1 MSVPTALPA
10 TLPPPVAGAE
20 RFAAELVRLLRRY
33 GAPAH
38 RLELAMASF
47 AAGLGVVAAWHVLP
61 TSILSSS
68 GAGRVTLVDVAQEDT
83 DLQRLVAVDEVAQA
97 VAARRLDPDAGV
109 RALAAIEAAPSRVG
123 VALDAAGWA
132 AGSGSAALFFGGGW
146 REALVAAGV
155 GLLGFGVSKVGRFAS
170 NALVEVVTAAA
181 AAALVHAAPGV
192 AAEPVLLGG
201 LVALYPGLRLTTGL
215 TDLATGH
222 LVSGSGGLL
231 SAGVTLL
238 QLGFGVAVGTQL
250 GVAWFGPPTPVTA
263 TVMPFAELAGLGVG
277 ALAFAVFLRA
287 RVVPRAADR
296 PRLRGR
302 VLRGAVGQ
310 RAAVPRARRG
320 LRRAAADR
328 HQQRARARPRPAG
341 GGDPGPRDLAAGA
354 GVAGVPRGAGAARAG
369 RRARR
374 GRRVLD
380 RAVGDGAG
388 GRNAARQRAGPPAP
402 DVVTPGL
409 RIHGRSCLAAR
420 YRVPGGTR

>member
-263 TVMPFAELAGLGVG
+263 TAMPFAELAGLGVG

-287 RVVPRAADR
+287 RWSHVPQIGLACAVAFFGERWGSALLSPELAGGFAALLLTATSNALARALDR
-296 PRLRGR
+296 P
-302 VLRGAVGQ
+302 
-310 RAAVPRARRG
+310 AAVTQVPGIWLLVPGSLGFRAVQALLAQDVVHG
-320 LRRAAADR
+320 VGAAFSTALS
-328 HQQRARARPRPAG
+328 AMA
-341 GGDPGPRDLAAGA
+341 L
-354 GVAGVPRGAGAARAG
+354 VAGTLLANALVPP
-369 RRARR
+369 RRT
-374 GRRVLD
+374 L
-380 RAVGDGAG
+380 
-388 GRNAARQRAGPPAP
+388 
-402 DVVTPGL
+402 
-409 RIHGRSCLAAR
+409 
-420 YRVPGGTR
+420 